1 MIGKKHTNVLP
12 RMPLSTNIY
21 FSLQEVVSYS
31 SEYIQHTC
39 GNSPPYSSLLQTPW
53 ASQLV
58 PAALNS
64 LGCGCKS
71 IWWSRAPRLH
81 GLQTGV
87 HLTFSFFSVRL
98 LTTYGVLLVLRGL
111 FQR

>member
-1 MIGKKHTNVLP
+1 
-12 RMPLSTNIY
+12 
-21 FSLQEVVSYS
+21 VVSYS

-111 FQR
+111 FRR